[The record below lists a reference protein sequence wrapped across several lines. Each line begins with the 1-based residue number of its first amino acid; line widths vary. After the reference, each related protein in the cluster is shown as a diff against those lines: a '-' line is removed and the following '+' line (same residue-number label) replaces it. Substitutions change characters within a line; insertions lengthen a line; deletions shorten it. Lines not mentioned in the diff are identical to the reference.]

1 MSPSISTLGERELIA
16 RLQQRVPAPPAHVRV
31 GIGDDAAVIAPAR
44 NMDDVVTTDSLVEG
58 VHFRRDWSTAESI
71 GDKALAVNLSDLA
84 AMGATPRV
92 SLLSLALPADFALA
106 DFDALLDGYL
116 ARSASSGTS
125 LVGGNLTR
133 SPGPLIVDVTVIGS
147 VGHRHV
153 LTRTGARKGDELY
166 VTGAIGAAAAGLAM
180 LQAGRTRDGLD
191 DAARACIERYERP
204 EPRLRCG
211 RIVGRTHAASAAI
224 DLSDGFSDA
233 AWRLAEGG
241 NVGLVVDAAALPM
254 AAGAAAW
261 ARDIGQDPIGFAL
274 AGGEDYELAFAV
286 PTRRRSR
293 FLAAVRRC
301 HGLTVTRVG
310 IFGGEAGVW
319 LERDG
324 TKAPLPRTGFA
335 HFEARQR
342 A

>member
-16 RLQQRVPAPPAHVRV
+16 RLQQRVSPPPAHVRI

-58 VHFRRDWSTAESI
+58 VHFRRDWSTAEAI
-71 GDKALAVNLSDLA
+71 GHKALAVNLSDLA
-84 AMGATPRV
+84 AMGATPRA
-92 SLLSLALPADFALA
+92 SLLSLALPADFPLA

-116 ARSASSGTS
+116 ALSAASGAV

-133 SPGPLIVDVTVIGS
+133 SPGPLIVDVTALGS

-166 VTGAIGAAAAGLAM
+166 VTGTIGAAAAGLAM
-180 LQAGRTRDGLD
+180 LQAGRDRERAD
-191 DAARACIERYERP
+191 DAARSCLERYERP

-211 RIVGRTHAASAAI
+211 RIVGRTRAASAAI

-241 NVGLVVDAAALPM
+241 NVGLVVDAAALPV
-254 AAGAAAW
+254 AAGARAW
-261 ARDIGQDPIGFAL
+261 AREASQDAVDFAMG
-274 AGGEDYELAFAV
+274 GGEDYEIAFAV
-286 PTRRRSR
+286 PARRRSR
-293 FLAAVRRC
+293 FRAAVRRC
-301 HGLTVTRVG
+301 SGLTVTRVG
-310 IFGGEAGVW
+310 VFGGAAGVW

-324 TKAPLPRTGFA
+324 AKAPLPRAGFA
-335 HFEARQR
+335 HF
-342 A
+342 

>member
-16 RLQQRVPAPPAHVRV
+16 RLQRRVSPPPAYVRV

-44 NMDDVVTTDSLVEG
+44 SMDDVVTTDSLVEG
-58 VHFRRDWSTAESI
+58 VHFRRDWSSAESI

-92 SLLSLALPADFALA
+92 SLLSLALPADFPLD

-116 ARSASSGTS
+116 ARSASSGTA
-125 LVGGNLTR
+125 LVGGNVAR
-133 SPGPLIVDVTVIGS
+133 SPGPLVVDVTAIGS

-166 VTGAIGAAAAGLAM
+166 VTGTIGAAAAGLAM
-180 LQAGRTRDGLD
+180 LQEGRAREGLGE
-191 DAARACIERYERP
+191 AATSCVARYERP

-211 RIVGRTHAASAAI
+211 RIVGRTRAASAAI

-241 NVGLVVDAAALPM
+241 GVGLVVAAAALPVD
-254 AAGAAAW
+254 AGAAAW
-261 ARDIGQDPIGFAL
+261 AEETGQDPIDFAL

-286 PTRRRSR
+286 PARRRSR

-301 HGLTVTRVG
+301 PGLTVTRVG
-310 IFGGEAGVW
+310 VFGGDAGVW
-319 LERDG
+319 LDRNG
-324 TKAPLPRTGFA
+324 ARSPLPHAGFA
-335 HFEARQR
+335 HF
-342 A
+342 

>member
-16 RLQQRVPAPPAHVRV
+16 RLRRRVPPPPAHVRV
-31 GIGDDAAVIAPAR
+31 GIGDDAAVLAPAR
-44 NMDDVVTTDSLVEG
+44 NMDDVLTTDSLVEG
-58 VHFRRDWSTAESI
+58 VHFRRDWSTAETI
-71 GDKALAVNLSDLA
+71 GHKALAVNLSDLA
-84 AMGATPRV
+84 AMGATPRA
-92 SLLSLALPADFALA
+92 SLLSLALPADFPLA

-116 ARSASSGTS
+116 ALSAASGMA

-133 SPGPLIVDVTVIGS
+133 SPGPLVVDVTAIGS

-166 VTGAIGAAAAGLAM
+166 VTGAIGAAAAGLTM
-180 LQAGRTRDGLD
+180 LQAGRERGGAD
-191 DAARACIERYERP
+191 DAAKSCIERYERP

-211 RIVGRTHAASAAI
+211 RIVGRTRSASAAI

-241 NVGLVVDAAALPM
+241 DVGLVVDAAALPI

-261 ARDIGQDPIGFAL
+261 ARETGQNAIDAAI
-274 AGGEDYELAFAV
+274 AGGEDYEIAFAV
-286 PTRRRSR
+286 PARRRSR

-301 HGLTVTRVG
+301 QGLAVTRVG
-310 IFGGEAGVW
+310 VFGGEAGVW
-319 LERDG
+319 LDREG
-324 TKAPLPRTGFA
+324 AKVPLPRTGFA
-335 HFEARQR
+335 HF
-342 A
+342 

>member
-1 MSPSISTLGERELIA
+1 MSPSISMLGERELIA
-16 RLQQRVPAPPAHVRV
+16 RLQQRVPAPPTHVRI

-71 GDKALAVNLSDLA
+71 GHKALAVNLSDLA

-92 SLLSLALPADFALA
+92 SLLSLALPADFPLS

-116 ARSASSGTS
+116 ALSASSGTA

-133 SPGPLIVDVTVIGS
+133 SPGPLVIDVTAIGS

-180 LQAGRTRDGLD
+180 RQAGRTRDGLD
-191 DAARACIERYERP
+191 DARACIERYERP
-204 EPRLRCG
+204 GPRLRCG

-233 AWRLAEGG
+233 AWRLADGG
-241 NVGLVVDAAALPM
+241 NVGLVVDAAALPI
-254 AAGAAAW
+254 AVGAAAW
-261 ARDIGQDPIGFAL
+261 ARDMGQDPIGFAL

-301 HGLTVTRVG
+301 AGLTVTRVG

-319 LERDG
+319 LDRDG
-324 TKAPLPRTGFA
+324 TKTPLLRTGFA
-335 HFEARQR
+335 HF
-342 A
+342 

>member
-1 MSPSISTLGERELIA
+1 
-16 RLQQRVPAPPAHVRV
+16 
-31 GIGDDAAVIAPAR
+31 
-44 NMDDVVTTDSLVEG
+44 

-71 GDKALAVNLSDLA
+71 GHKALAVNLSDLA
-84 AMGATPRV
+84 AMGATPCV
-92 SLLSLALPADFALA
+92 SLLSLALPADFPLS

-116 ARSASSGTS
+116 ALSASSGTA

-133 SPGPLIVDVTVIGS
+133 SPGPLIVDVTAIGS

-180 LQAGRTRDGLD
+180 RHAGRTRDGLD
-191 DAARACIERYERP
+191 DARACIERYERP

-233 AWRLAEGG
+233 AWRLADGG
-241 NVGLVVDAAALPM
+241 NVGLVVDAAALPI
-254 AAGAAAW
+254 AVGAAAW
-261 ARDIGQDPIGFAL
+261 ARDMGQDPIGFAL
-274 AGGEDYELAFAV
+274 ASGEDYELAFAV

-301 HGLTVTRVG
+301 PGLTVARVG
-310 IFGGEAGVW
+310 IFGGDAGVW
-319 LERDG
+319 LDRDG

-335 HFEARQR
+335 HF
-342 A
+342 